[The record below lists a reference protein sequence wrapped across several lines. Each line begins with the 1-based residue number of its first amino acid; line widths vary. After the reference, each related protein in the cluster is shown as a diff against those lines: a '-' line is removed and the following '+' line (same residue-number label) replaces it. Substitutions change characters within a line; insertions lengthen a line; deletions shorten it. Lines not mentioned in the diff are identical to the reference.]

1 MIIDKRYFSLNL
13 FVLCKSYRVG
23 LWQCP
28 PFLFLIFGFLTV
40 SAMVATYGIANRY
53 FEDPRLVALLIIGV
67 TTILLIIG
75 FAIVSGF
82 ERLAEASRLKSE
94 FVSIVSHQLRTPL
107 SSMRWLIEFM
117 SGSKSSALSSENR
130 SNMEMLHEIN
140 IRMLRLVNLLLEV
153 NQVEDSRIV
162 LEKNSVD
169 VKYLT
174 EEIVRGFSVLA
185 RSRNVKINISAETDL
200 PKISV
205 DQRRLNMVIENLVDN
220 AIQYS
225 LGEGEISINIERQ
238 GNYLKWLIYDHGVG
252 IPKMEQ
258 KKIFE
263 KFFRARNAARFQ
275 TRGSGLGLF
284 ITRAFI
290 EAMGG
295 SMGFS
300 SEEKK
305 GSKFWFFL
313 PIINEK

>member
-162 LEKNSVD
+162 LEKNSPD

-174 EEIVRGFSVLA
+174 
-185 RSRNVKINISAETDL
+185 
-200 PKISV
+200 
-205 DQRRLNMVIENLVDN
+205 
-220 AIQYS
+220 
-225 LGEGEISINIERQ
+225 
-238 GNYLKWLIYDHGVG
+238 
-252 IPKMEQ
+252 
-258 KKIFE
+258 
-263 KFFRARNAARFQ
+263 
-275 TRGSGLGLF
+275 
-284 ITRAFI
+284 
-290 EAMGG
+290 
-295 SMGFS
+295 
-300 SEEKK
+300 
-305 GSKFWFFL
+305 
-313 PIINEK
+313 